1 MSIPVECHECGLM
14 EMDFPERSDDGIE
27 STAAVRLQKV
37 YRSYR
42 TRRRLADSAVVA
54 EQLWWQALD
63 YARLNRTTVSFFNFN
78 KPETAAS
85 RWTRI
90 SLNASKVGK
99 GLCKDANAQKLAF
112 QHWIEA
118 IDPRH
123 RYGHNLNLYYEEWC
137 KEDTEQPFFYWLD
150 TGDGKEI
157 DLKDCSRSRLQQECI
172 KYLGPQERKQY
183 QYIIVDGIMV
193 HKQTG
198 NLLNTNCGPRGSTW
212 IFVISASKK
221 LYAGEKRK
229 GSFHHSSFLAGG
241 TTLAAGRL
249 VAKDGKLR
257 SVSAYSGHYRP
268 TTENLGSFLDF
279 LKEKGVNFD
288 EVQVLS
294 PTEDNEC
301 SLISESVQ
309 VRSKL
314 GILTNPETPKVQAP
328 NAIEGKK
335 TFKSSTHVQ
344 TQRTRSYKRILSS
357 NPQNPRKIMPTKEIL
372 QRIKSKKEAS
382 SYQLGHQLSLNWT
395 TGAGPRIGCVADYP
409 QKLRVQA
416 LEYVNLSPMDAPT
429 PSTSEFPAVLTSIR
443 TSCSIM

>member
-1 MSIPVECHECGLM
+1 MSLPADCHECGLM
-14 EMDFPERSDDGIE
+14 EMDCQETSEDGFE
-27 STAAVRLQKV
+27 STAAVRMQKV

-63 YARLNRTTVSFFNFN
+63 YARLNRSTVSFFNFS

-90 SLNASKVGK
+90 SLNASKAC
-99 GLCKDANAQKLAF
+99 LCEDANAQKLAF

-137 KEDTEQPFFYWLD
+137 KEDTEHPFFY
-150 TGDGKEI
+150 
-157 DLKDCSRSRLQQECI
+157 CSNSHFLPFLHAVCDESFLN
-172 KYLGPQERKQY
+172 KQEREQY

-198 NLLNTNCGPRGSTW
+198 NLLNTNCEPQGSTW
-212 IFVISASKK
+212 IFVISASKE

-241 TTLAAGRL
+241 TIFAAGRL
-249 VAKDGKLR
+249 VAENGKLK

-268 TTENLGSFLDF
+268 TTENLGSFLAF
-279 LKEKGVNFD
+279 LKENGVNVD

-301 SLISESVQ
+301 SLIRKSDQ
-309 VRSKL
+309 
-314 GILTNPETPKVQAP
+314 IQTNPEPPKLHAP
-328 NAIEGKK
+328 SVIEKNK
-335 TFKSSTHVQ
+335 PLKSSTYAQ
-344 TQRTRSYKRILSS
+344 TERTRSYKRTLSC
-357 NPQNPRKIMPTKEIL
+357 NPQVPGKSVPKKEIL
-372 QRIKSKKEAS
+372 KRMKSKKEAK
-382 SYQLGHQLSLNWT
+382 
-395 TGAGPRIGCVADYP
+395 I
-409 QKLRVQA
+409 K
-416 LEYVNLSPMDAPT
+416 
-429 PSTSEFPAVLTSIR
+429 STSPGIR
-443 TSCSIM
+443 